1 MSSLYTYLEQYG
13 QLSFQEEPFNELD
26 AAIILELTY
35 LPIDRFFTDSMD
47 FKDGLTFKHLARL
60 YQPFNQYFQETDQ
73 TMANPFRSQLIKKIA
88 DYRRFKNLRISG
100 FLNSIDFKLETQS
113 AFLLVDL
120 GNNFLFVSFRGT
132 DDMIVGWKED
142 IILTY
147 QSSIPAQI
155 IASQYLE
162 KVIQA
167 HPTSHLIIGGHSKG
181 GHLALYAAS
190 QMSLETISQIKLIY
204 TLDSPGFHTVNLRQN
219 KMKRVNQKHI
229 RIIPEDSIIGNLL
242 FHDQKAI
249 IIKSKKRGLMQH
261 NLANWKIEGKQF
273 QRAKQLT
280 ITSQSINQINKNW
293 ILRNS
298 PARRKRIIS
307 ALIDLIDACEAQSIN
322 QLINQPTYY
331 LNKVHYRFRQFDPS
345 LQKDLRDFAKQY
357 IQFFRN
363 DLRQYHLINLNQSI
377 IEARKNF
384 KQMVKVFYNA
394 FGSDKK
400 KSYSDK

>member
-1 MSSLYTYLEQYG
+1 MSSLFTYLDKYG

-35 LPIDRFFTDSMD
+35 LPIDRFFNDSMD
-47 FKDGLTFKHLARL
+47 FKDGLSFKHLAKL
-60 YQPFNQYFQETDQ
+60 YQPFDRYYQENDQ
-73 TMANPFRSQLIKKIA
+73 TMANPFRSQLIKKIG
-88 DYRRFKNLRISG
+88 DYLRFKNLRISG
-100 FLNSIDFKLETQS
+100 FLNSIDIKLETQS

-120 GNNFLFVSFRGT
+120 GNNYLFVSFRGT

-167 HPTSHLIIGGHSKG
+167 HPTCHLILGGHSKG

-190 QMSLETISQIKLIY
+190 QMSSEAIDQIKIIY
-204 TLDSPGFHTVNLRQN
+204 SLDAPGFHTVNLRQD

-242 FHDQKAI
+242 FHDRKAI
-249 IIKSKKRGLMQH
+249 IIKSKKRGFMQH
-261 NLANWKIEGKQF
+261 NLANWQIDGKQF
-273 QRAKQLT
+273 ERAKQLT
-280 ITSQSINQINKNW
+280 ITSQSINKINKNW

-298 PARRKRIIS
+298 PANRKRIVS
-307 ALIDLIDACEAQSIN
+307 AIIDLIDACEAESIN

-331 LNKVHYRFRQFDPS
+331 LNKVHNRFKQFDPS
-345 LQKDLRDFAKQY
+345 LQKDLRDFFKQY

-363 DLRQYHLINLNQSI
+363 ELRQYHLMKLNQSVL
-377 IEARKNF
+377 EARKNF
-384 KQMVKVFYNA
+384 KQMVKLFYGT
-394 FGSDKK
+394 FSSDKK
-400 KSYSDK
+400 NSYSDK